1 MCGFSFD
8 GLQKERKK
16 KGQRAD
22 KQLDVYA
29 HENTLLGFVEICVG
43 TKIIVNLKKLSPTI
57 PFIRI
62 FVYVFFVRAIEPT
75 PCQRYPIIEW

>member
-1 MCGFSFD
+1 MSGFSFD

-43 TKIIVNLKKLSPTI
+43 TKIIVNLKKLSPYDT
-57 PFIRI
+57 
-62 FVYVFFVRAIEPT
+62 VYSHFCVRFFLLER
-75 PCQRYPIIEW
+75 